1 MASNLRKYKFTG
13 SPNTRPTASSDRIG
27 SERPGGSSPSP
38 PESGDMDTSAL
49 KSEIL
54 LSLKA
59 EISAVIKTELKNA
72 LTEDFDF
79 LKSELQAVKTE
90 IRNSTATL
98 HTEIDHVKANVKE
111 VEDGLSA
118 WSDEVVTLQNT
129 VRDLKT
135 ELTGLKEQCENM
147 EGRMRRCNV
156 RIL

>member
-1 MASNLRKYKFTG
+1 M
-13 SPNTRPTASSDRIG
+13 
-27 SERPGGSSPSP
+27 
-38 PESGDMDTSAL
+38 
-49 KSEIL
+49 
-54 LSLKA
+54 
-59 EISAVIKTELKNA
+59 
-72 LTEDFDF
+72 
-79 LKSELQAVKTE
+79 
-90 IRNSTATL
+90 L